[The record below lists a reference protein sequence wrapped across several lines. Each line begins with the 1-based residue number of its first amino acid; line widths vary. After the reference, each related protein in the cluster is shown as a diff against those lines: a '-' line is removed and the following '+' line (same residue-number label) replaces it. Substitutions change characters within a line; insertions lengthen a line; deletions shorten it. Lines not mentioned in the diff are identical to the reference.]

1 MIPYSESAYP
11 ISVCFLFYSNNLLI
25 VFEINN
31 EMAEAFNPVQKLENF
46 KMEVIQAFDELY
58 QYLSERR
65 NVLLSRLDMMRAD
78 FVKNLEL
85 ERAIEQ
91 MKISKDQLIA
101 TMTSNLIGSSLN
113 AHKLLLD
120 KEIEMKTAEKV
131 PTVDCEYVE
140 FRCYSEKIRKAI
152 NEIDLFEVI
161 PEYVGRENPVLTA
174 CESGKD
180 DGELYNPTGIAIDR
194 IKNEVYVC
202 DRLSKRIQVLSAVG
216 DYIRQFGNGHLTEP
230 YAICLSQQEE
240 SFVTDVAKECVL
252 KFNLTGEFLKQVGS
266 RGNANE
272 QFMMIAGLCC
282 EAGLIYVCDCQMQRI
297 QIFDSE
303 LNFIA
308 YFGYGELGYPRDIK
322 IVSDT
327 IYILP
332 QSKNCIYCYNRD
344 CTLQR
349 KIELTGQERLMS
361 TAFFFTIDKKGNFL
375 VTDLSLEQIRIFSPD
390 GVLKHILGTRQ
401 LPLVF
406 GIALDNFDN
415 IICVCGSDQECF
427 LKF

>member
-1 MIPYSESAYP
+1 
-11 ISVCFLFYSNNLLI
+11 
-25 VFEINN
+25 
-31 EMAEAFNPVQKLENF
+31 MAEAFNPVQKLENF

-140 FRCYSEKIRKAI
+140 FRCYSEKIRKTI
-152 NEIDLFEVI
+152 NEIDLCELI

-174 CESGKD
+174 CERGLD

-216 DYIRQFGNGHLTEP
+216 DYIRQFGNDHLTEP

-240 SFVTDVAKECVL
+240 LFVTDGAKECVL

-322 IVSDT
+322 ILSDT
-327 IYILP
+327 IYILS
-332 QSKNCIYCYNRD
+332 QNKNCIYCYNTD